1 MDNNINE
8 FADEFG
14 LDMGKL
20 VFAIVKYVVD
30 DPRLIPATVRT
41 ALLTATD
48 QEIDEA
54 LDTMRDDLIA
64 SRNKGAIN

>member
-1 MDNNINE
+1 MDNDIND

-20 VFAIVKYVVD
+20 LFAIVKYITD
-30 DPRLIPATVRT
+30 DPRVIPAAVRH
-41 ALLTATD
+41 AMLTATD

-54 LDTMRDDLIA
+54 LDAMRDDLI
-64 SRNKGAIN
+64 STKNKEAIL